1 MKYAKINKYIFT
13 FENDILVDIED
24 FTNNNHLKEIINF
37 KIGNKY
43 KFDKYFTTYE
53 QAFFDKFL
61 ENHEYLFFEN
71 GFTGL
76 VKTFEKNIL
85 RSEFFQI
92 NGRKEGIEK
101 IYNDNNKVVC
111 EYNYVNNQII
121 EKKIF
126 KNNALFENVKL
137 TDIYKFVEIYYPNG
151 EINEKYKLIINSNQK
166 DGEYIKYYSNKK
178 LANKCNYINGLKEG
192 LYEEYY
198 QNSNINIECMYKTNK
213 LDGFYKEY
221 YPDGKI
227 KIITNYKQNKLDG
240 IHEEYI
246 QNKLNIKC
254 FYINGCL
261 NGEYYKYY
269 DGLDKL
275 QFICNYKYDKTD
287 SIKYMGKNYV
297 SLNHCEKNKH
307 GDYIEFY
314 PSGNI
319 HKKGIYNNNKL
330 CGEYIFY
337 KENGEIIKTI
347 NYK

>member
-137 TDIYKFVEIYYPNG
+137 TDIYKLWEKSKYEFIENLCFLLKAKYNAVVVMGGWMITDQSSKTIYHWNKFWPNVDYFIIG
-151 EINEKYKLIINSNQK
+151 DGLSVLYNLSKNEKINHNYKFVVSDKILDFSDQSSSPLPEDYINFNESLMEEAKSETTDHWWNGNLNFKGAKFEAMDAESPINGNKFVSFSAFIKLLNQNRVK
-166 DGEYIKYYSNKK
+166 FTKQGAVDFNIDITNKK
-178 LANKCNYINGLKEG
+178 
-192 LYEEYY
+192 
-198 QNSNINIECMYKTNK
+198 
-213 LDGFYKEY
+213 
-221 YPDGKI
+221 P
-227 KIITNYKQNKLDG
+227 II
-240 IHEEYI
+240 I
-246 QNKLNIKC
+246 
-254 FYINGCL
+254 
-261 NGEYYKYY
+261 
-269 DGLDKL
+269 
-275 QFICNYKYDKTD
+275 
-287 SIKYMGKNYV
+287 SI
-297 SLNHCEKNKH
+297 
-307 GDYIEFY
+307 F
-314 PSGNI
+314 
-319 HKKGIYNNNKL
+319 
-330 CGEYIFY
+330 
-337 KENGEIIKTI
+337 
-347 NYK
+347 

>member
-198 QNSNINIECMYKTNK
+198 QNSNINIECMYKTSDQNDIGSFELYKALSPKSMLTATAFLYSENYIPPLTPEADKIFGKSDEGYDVYDIEVKDNHNFVLK
-213 LDGFYKEY
+213 LAGFHSGRVLGESFQY
-221 YPDGKI
+221 
-227 KIITNYKQNKLDG
+227 
-240 IHEEYI
+240 
-246 QNKLNIKC
+246 
-254 FYINGCL
+254 CL
-261 NGEYYKYY
+261 SPHG
-269 DGLDKL
+269 
-275 QFICNYKYDKTD
+275 QFP
-287 SIKYMGKNYV
+287 
-297 SLNHCEKNKH
+297 
-307 GDYIEFY
+307 F
-314 PSGNI
+314 P
-319 HKKGIYNNNKL
+319 
-330 CGEYIFY
+330 
-337 KENGEIIKTI
+337 
-347 NYK
+347 